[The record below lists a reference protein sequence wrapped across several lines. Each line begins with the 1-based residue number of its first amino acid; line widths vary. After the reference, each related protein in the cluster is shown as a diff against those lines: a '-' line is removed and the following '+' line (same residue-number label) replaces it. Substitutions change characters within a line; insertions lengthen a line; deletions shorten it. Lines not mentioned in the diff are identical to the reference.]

1 MLSVIHSLCWC
12 EGWAWGVCL
21 SLWCV
26 PICKQRH
33 RASGTR
39 LSSTWTTWWTVTG
52 LEGPL
57 VESCWGRKEKQS
69 WENNLL
75 LLETWLFSIII
86 FLFGRI
92 TTDSQKLTVV
102 STCSEILLVGLL
114 AKIYSTSYYH
124 GQRLKFFRLLPVFKP
139 RYITNMLPT
148 RFKYYKNQLVNL
160 NVYSANTCE
169 TIP

>member
-1 MLSVIHSLCWC
+1 MRGLPFSLVCAHLQTETQGLRDQVVLNLDNMVDSHWSGRST
-12 EGWAWGVCL
+12 GWKLLG
-21 SLWCV
+21 
-26 PICKQRH
+26 K
-33 RASGTR
+33 
-39 LSSTWTTWWTVTG
+39 
-52 LEGPL
+52 
-57 VESCWGRKEKQS
+57 KKKQS

-75 LLETWLFSIII
+75 LLETLLFSIII
-86 FLFGRI
+86 FLLGRI
-92 TTDSQKLTVV
+92 TNDSQKLTVV
-102 STCSEILLVGLL
+102 STCSGILLIGLL